1 MKLSIVFLSVA
12 AVFLAGCSR
21 PVKET
26 VIERPVYVTTPPPP
40 TTVITPSASPAP
52 PTTVITPSA
61 SAGATSAGCAY
72 ASQNYSHGA
81 LSCQDRTEFKC
92 DAGIWRRTFAAC

>member
-26 VIERPVYVTTPPPP
+26 IIERPVYLTPPATVVTPAP
-40 TTVITPSASPAP
+40 STTV
-52 PTTVITPSA
+52 VTPSA

>member
-26 VIERPVYVTTPPPP
+26 IIERPVYLTPPA
-40 TTVITPSASPAP
+40 TVVTPAP
-52 PTTVITPSA
+52 TVVTPSA

-81 LSCQDRTEFKC
+81 LSCQDRSEFKC
-92 DAGIWRRTFAAC
+92 DAGVWRRTFAAC

>member
-26 VIERPVYVTTPPPP
+26 IIERPVYLTPPA
-40 TTVITPSASPAP
+40 TVVTPAP
-52 PTTVITPSA
+52 PTPVVTPSA

>member
-26 VIERPVYVTTPPPP
+26 IIERPVYLTPPA
-40 TTVITPSASPAP
+40 TVVTPAP
-52 PTTVITPSA
+52 TVVTPSA

>member
-26 VIERPVYVTTPPPP
+26 IIERPVYVTPPA
-40 TTVITPSASPAP
+40 TVVTPAP
-52 PTTVITPSA
+52 TVVTPSA

-81 LSCQDRTEFKC
+81 LSCQDRSEFKC
-92 DAGIWRRTFAAC
+92 DAGVWRRTFAAC

>member
-26 VIERPVYVTTPPPP
+26 IIERPVYVTTPAPAT
-40 TTVITPSASPAP
+40 TTVVTPSAA
-52 PTTVITPSA
+52 
-61 SAGATSAGCAY
+61 AGATSAGCLY
-72 ASQNYSHGA
+72 ASQNYSHGSV
-81 LSCQDRTEFKC
+81 SCQDRNE
-92 DAGIWRRTFAAC
+92 

>member
-26 VIERPVYVTTPPPP
+26 IIERPVYLTPPA
-40 TTVITPSASPAP
+40 TVVTPAP
-52 PTTVITPSA
+52 TVVTPSA

-81 LSCQDRTEFKC
+81 LACQDRTEFKC
-92 DAGIWRRTFAAC
+92 DAGVWRRTFAAC

>member
-26 VIERPVYVTTPPPP
+26 IIERPVYVTPPA
-40 TTVITPSASPAP
+40 TVVTPAP
-52 PTTVITPSA
+52 PTTVVTPSA

-72 ASQNYSHGA
+72 ASHNYSHGA
-81 LSCQDRTEFKC
+81 ISCQDRSEFKC
-92 DAGIWRRTFAAC
+92 DAGVWRRTFAAC

>member
-26 VIERPVYVTTPPPP
+26 IIERPVYVTPPA
-40 TTVITPSASPAP
+40 TVVTPAP
-52 PTTVITPSA
+52 TVVTPSA

>member
-26 VIERPVYVTTPPPP
+26 IIERPVYVTPPATVVTPAPS
-40 TTVITPSASPAP
+40 TTV
-52 PTTVITPSA
+52 VTPSA

>member
-12 AVFLAGCSR
+12 AVFLVGCSR

-26 VIERPVYVTTPPPP
+26 IIERPVYLTPPA
-40 TTVITPSASPAP
+40 TVVTPAP
-52 PTTVITPSA
+52 TVVTPSA

-81 LSCQDRTEFKC
+81 LSCQDRNEFKC
-92 DAGIWRRTFAAC
+92 DAGVWRRTFAAC

>member
-26 VIERPVYVTTPPPP
+26 IIERPVYVTSPA
-40 TTVITPSASPAP
+40 TVVTPAP
-52 PTTVITPSA
+52 PTTTVVTPSA
-61 SAGATSAGCAY
+61 SAGATSAGCLY

-81 LSCQDRTEFKC
+81 VSCQDRTEYKC
-92 DAGIWRRTFAAC
+92 DAGVWRRTFAAC

>member
-26 VIERPVYVTTPPPP
+26 IIERPVYLTPPATVVTPAP
-40 TTVITPSASPAP
+40 STTV
-52 PTTVITPSA
+52 VTPSA

-81 LSCQDRTEFKC
+81 LSCQDRSEFKC
-92 DAGIWRRTFAAC
+92 DAGVWRRTFAAC

>member
-26 VIERPVYVTTPPPP
+26 IIERPVYLTPPATVVTPAP
-40 TTVITPSASPAP
+40 ATTV
-52 PTTVITPSA
+52 VTPSA

-81 LSCQDRTEFKC
+81 LSCQDRSEFKC
-92 DAGIWRRTFAAC
+92 DAGVWRRTFAAC

>member
-26 VIERPVYVTTPPPP
+26 IIERPVYVTPPA
-40 TTVITPSASPAP
+40 TVVAPAP
-52 PTTVITPSA
+52 PTTVVTPSA

>member
-26 VIERPVYVTTPPPP
+26 IIERPVYLTPPA
-40 TTVITPSASPAP
+40 TVVTPAP
-52 PTTVITPSA
+52 TVVTPSA

-92 DAGIWRRTFAAC
+92 DAGVWRRTFAAC

>member
-26 VIERPVYVTTPPPP
+26 IIERPVYVTTPAPAT
-40 TTVITPSASPAP
+40 TTVVTPSAA
-52 PTTVITPSA
+52 
-61 SAGATSAGCAY
+61 AGATSAGCLY

-81 LSCQDRTEFKC
+81 VSCQDRTEYKC
-92 DAGIWRRTFAAC
+92 DAGVWRRTFAAC

>member
-26 VIERPVYVTTPPPP
+26 IIERPVYLTPPATVVTPAP
-40 TTVITPSASPAP
+40 ATTV
-52 PTTVITPSA
+52 VTPSA

-92 DAGIWRRTFAAC
+92 DAGVWRRTFAAC

>member
-26 VIERPVYVTTPPPP
+26 IIERPVYMTPPA
-40 TTVITPSASPAP
+40 TVVTPAP
-52 PTTVITPSA
+52 TVVTPSA

-92 DAGIWRRTFAAC
+92 DAGVWRRTFAAC